1 MSEVAL
7 ASILN
12 QTISF
17 AIPLLLVALG
27 AMYSERSGIINIAMD
42 GIMIIGALC
51 GCLVLRAMNTAG
63 WGETVGK
70 SQMGLFIA
78 ILVAGAAGIL
88 FSLLLAFAAI
98 NLKADQTIG
107 GTALNIFAPAFC
119 VVVAWAVQGQ
129 GLTGISIPKW
139 TALNYKNFNIPG
151 IQNFR
156 DLGGYSSYPTQKK
169 VHWGMLYRS
178 AEIDKLKPCSR
189 KELKNI
195 GIRTIIDLR
204 SSVEANRQSPLQ
216 QAFKVI
222 HIPIPTGDMEYIL
235 KGVQE
240 QKIKSDTVY
249 RIVEQMNRELINN
262 YTKEYRRIFDIL
274 LDKNNYPVVI
284 HCSSGKGRTGI
295 VSALVLASLGVDE
308 DIIMEDYRLS
318 NDYFNIPA
326 ASRYAYQLPARSQEA
341 ITTLFSA
348 REDFLNAAIEEME
361 RRYGDTDTYLQR
373 GIGLTKEERK
383 RLQDILLTDN

>member
-1 MSEVAL
+1 MGNGPLIKGNVKVYASTNPDHIPEDVPVAV
-7 ASILN
+7 AN
-12 QTISF
+12 ISDLKMTVITTDPTQRYYYTLVF
-17 AIPLLLVALG
+17 ADKYRVKIAT
-27 AMYSERSGIINIAMD
+27 RNI
-42 GIMIIGALC
+42 
-51 GCLVLRAMNTAG
+51 
-63 WGETVGK
+63 
-70 SQMGLFIA
+70 
-78 ILVAGAAGIL
+78 
-88 FSLLLAFAAI
+88 
-98 NLKADQTIG
+98 
-107 GTALNIFAPAFC
+107 
-119 VVVAWAVQGQ
+119 
-129 GLTGISIPKW
+129 
-139 TALNYKNFNIPG
+139 NIPG

-216 QAFKVI
+216 QEFKVI

-249 RIVEQMNRELINN
+249 RIVEQMNRELISN

-295 VSALVLASLGVDE
+295 VSALVLASLWSGRRHHHG
-308 DIIMEDYRLS
+308 RLPPQQRLLQHPGG
-318 NDYFNIPA
+318 FP
-326 ASRYAYQLPARSQEA
+326 
-341 ITTLFSA
+341 
-348 REDFLNAAIEEME
+348 
-361 RRYGDTDTYLQR
+361 DTPTSFR
-373 GIGLTKEERK
+373 HARK
-383 RLQDILLTDN
+383 RPSPPSSRHARIS

>member
-70 SQMGLFIA
+70 SQLGLLIA

-151 IQNFR
+151 SVKADFWPALFKKFYITVPIAVILFIAAWFVLYHTRFGLRLRACGEHPQAADSVGINVYKMRYSGVMISGFI
-156 DLGGYSSYPTQKK
+156 GGVGK
-169 VHWGMLYRS
+169 
-178 AEIDKLKPCSR
+178 
-189 KELKNI
+189 
-195 GIRTIIDLR
+195 
-204 SSVEANRQSPLQ
+204 
-216 QAFKVI
+216 
-222 HIPIPTGDMEYIL
+222 TG
-235 KGVQE
+235 
-240 QKIKSDTVY
+240 
-249 RIVEQMNRELINN
+249 
-262 YTKEYRRIFDIL
+262 
-274 LDKNNYPVVI
+274 
-284 HCSSGKGRTGI
+284 GI
-295 VSALVLASLGVDE
+295 VIAVGNTNKQQKMCQTAD
-308 DIIMEDYRLS
+308 
-318 NDYFNIPA
+318 NIHRFPA
-326 ASRYAYQLPARSQEA
+326 
-341 ITTLFSA
+341 
-348 REDFLNAAIEEME
+348 
-361 RRYGDTDTYLQR
+361 
-373 GIGLTKEERK
+373 
-383 RLQDILLTDN
+383 

>member
-1 MSEVAL
+1 MYKNL
-7 ASILN
+7 LN
-12 QTISF
+12 
-17 AIPLLLVALG
+17 LLVLAVLLP
-27 AMYSERSGIINIAMD
+27 SCSGTSPHISVVCEENNVGNCIVKWEMAPLIKGNVKVYASTNPDHIPEDVPVAVANISDLKMTVITTD
-42 GIMIIGALC
+42 PTQRYYYT
-51 GCLVLRAMNTAG
+51 LVFADKYR
-63 WGETVGK
+63 VK
-70 SQMGLFIA
+70 IA
-78 ILVAGAAGIL
+78 
-88 FSLLLAFAAI
+88 
-98 NLKADQTIG
+98 TR
-107 GTALNIFAPAFC
+107 NI
-119 VVVAWAVQGQ
+119 
-129 GLTGISIPKW
+129 
-139 TALNYKNFNIPG
+139 NIPG

-216 QAFKVI
+216 QEFKVI

-249 RIVEQMNRELINN
+249 RIVEQMNRELISN

-295 VSALVLASLGVDE
+295 GIGTCACLPWSGRKHHHG
-308 DIIMEDYRLS
+308 RLPPQQRLLQHPGGLP
-318 NDYFNIPA
+318 I
-326 ASRYAYQLPARSQEA
+326 RLPASGTLARGHHHPLLGTRGFPECRHRRNGTKVWRYRHLPAKRHRSDKRRKKE
-341 ITTLFSA
+341 TA
-348 REDFLNAAIEEME
+348 RHSFN
-361 RRYGDTDTYLQR
+361 G
-373 GIGLTKEERK
+373 
-383 RLQDILLTDN
+383 

>member
-1 MSEVAL
+1 
-7 ASILN
+7 
-12 QTISF
+12 
-17 AIPLLLVALG
+17 
-27 AMYSERSGIINIAMD
+27 
-42 GIMIIGALC
+42 
-51 GCLVLRAMNTAG
+51 
-63 WGETVGK
+63 
-70 SQMGLFIA
+70 
-78 ILVAGAAGIL
+78 
-88 FSLLLAFAAI
+88 
-98 NLKADQTIG
+98 
-107 GTALNIFAPAFC
+107 
-119 VVVAWAVQGQ
+119 
-129 GLTGISIPKW
+129 
-139 TALNYKNFNIPG
+139 
-151 IQNFR
+151 
-156 DLGGYSSYPTQKK
+156 
-169 VHWGMLYRS
+169 MLYRS

-249 RIVEQMNRELINN
+249 RIVEQMNRELISN

-318 NDYFNIPA
+318 NDYFNIPGGLPI
-326 ASRYAYQLPARSQEA
+326 RLPASGTLARGHHHPLLGTRGFPECRHRRNGTKVWEIPTPTCKEA
-341 ITTLFSA
+341 SV
-348 REDFLNAAIEEME
+348 
-361 RRYGDTDTYLQR
+361 
-373 GIGLTKEERK
+373 
-383 RLQDILLTDN
+383 